1 MATGSQET
9 KQLELWLN
17 KHREGDEAAR
27 DALINFSCDRVR
39 RMTQRYLANDPR
51 VHRWESTD
59 DVLQVALLKLH
70 KALEKIKPVDL
81 LDYMGLAAR
90 QIRWTLTDLARHYYG
105 KEGIGQNHAT
115 DAAPGQDGLP
125 ARVAA
130 AADSADGPEDLA
142 MRAEFHELV
151 EGLPEDQRE
160 IIDLTVYHGL
170 EQKEVAEMLGIS
182 ASTVK
187 RRKRDALITLSERLG
202 PEYQ

>member
-1 MATGSQET
+1 
-9 KQLELWLN
+9 
-17 KHREGDEAAR
+17 
-27 DALINFSCDRVR
+27 
-39 RMTQRYLANDPR
+39 
-51 VHRWESTD
+51 
-59 DVLQVALLKLH
+59 LQVALLKLH
-70 KALEKIKPVDL
+70 RALGQLKPKDL
-81 LDYMGLAAR
+81 PEYMGLAAA
-90 QIRWTLTDLARHYYG
+90 QIRRTLIDLARHYYG

-160 IIDLTVYHGL
+160 VIDLTVYHGL
-170 EQKEVAEMLGIS
+170 EQKEVAELLGIS

-202 PEYQ
+202 PEYR